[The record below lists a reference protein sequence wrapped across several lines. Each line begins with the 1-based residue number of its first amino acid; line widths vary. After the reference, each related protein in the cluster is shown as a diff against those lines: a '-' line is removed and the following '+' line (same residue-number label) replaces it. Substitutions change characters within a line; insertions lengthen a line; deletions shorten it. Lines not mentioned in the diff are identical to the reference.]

1 MSSNLSHVA
10 IIGGGLALHGIRS
23 TIYEYRSEDDSGGV
37 NITLAPNAARVL
49 QHIGVLDE
57 LRTLGHTYE
66 LMTISAARNGQA
78 LGAFFNGTC
87 VAPESKAQ
95 GIEIFF
101 NKKLVAVENETDMG
115 VRIRF
120 EDGQVAE
127 AEYVIA
133 ADGIHSLA
141 RSYIVQP
148 ELRYSGAMGIAITG
162 VIKDSLHVSVKG
174 KSLPTFCFGQT
185 GMIAVSPS
193 NPHGD
198 EVDIFSTMPFPER
211 SREEWKALAADGD
224 AKQKIMVERFGSGWP
239 LYISQVWQD
248 EPSARFELYPSLN
261 ILRGATS

>member
-1 MSSNLSHVA
+1 M
-10 IIGGGLALHGIRS
+10 
-23 TIYEYRSEDDSGGV
+23 
-37 NITLAPNAARVL
+37 APNAARVL

-78 LGAFFNGTC
+78 LGAFFNGSEKHYNYASLRIHRHT
-87 VAPESKAQ
+87 VQQVLLRESKAQ

-248 EPSARFELYPSLN
+248 EPSARFELYP
-261 ILRGATS
+261 